1 MVGCIG
7 MEGDFL
13 GGESMGVED
22 RLLAERQ
29 LGRSL
34 RGEVRVA
41 SRCPHGK
48 VQVIATSPLLED
60 GTPFPTLYWLTCPL
74 LRSGVSRLENGDL
87 REELRRRVEE
97 DGDFSAS
104 LLQAEREYRRRQ
116 EDWAERMGVAA
127 RFRELFSQSPGI
139 GGTVSLGLKCL
150 HAHLAHYLA
159 GGSNPVGREVMAR
172 LGEVQRS
179 ECGGDCGPFLRR
191 KR

>member
-1 MVGCIG
+1 M
-7 MEGDFL
+7 GD
-13 GGESMGVED
+13 ED
-22 RLLAERQ
+22 RRLVERQ

-74 LRSGVSRLENGDL
+74 LRSGVSRLENGEF
-87 REELRRRVEE
+87 REVLRRRMEE
-97 DGDFSAS
+97 DEGFSSS
-104 LLQAEREYRRRQ
+104 LREAEREYRRRQ
-116 EDWAERMGVAA
+116 EEWAEQMGVDMLV
-127 RFRELFSQSPGI
+127 RELLPDNRGI

-159 GGSNPVGREVMAR
+159 DGSNPVGREVMAGLGDIQR
-172 LGEVQRS
+172 L
-179 ECGGDCGPFLRR
+179 ECVGDCAPFLRR
-191 KR
+191 RR